1 MMTDRTQ
8 KNLRSI
14 RRNLIQIHLA
24 VLFFGVAG
32 IFGKLIAL
40 PAALIVLGRV
50 GFASLFLAAAIVYFG
65 HSWLL
70 KNRRDYLAMSGLGVL
85 LALHWWTFFQAIQVS
100 TVAIGLLTYATF
112 PIFVTFLEPYFF
124 SESLKRRDIV
134 VALITFAGVA
144 MVIPEFEI
152 ANRVTQ
158 GVCWGMLSGLT
169 FALLSILNRRYVQRY
184 SSLTIAF
191 YQDFSAML
199 LLLPT
204 LKLLQ
209 FGMQL
214 RDLALLALLG
224 IVFTGIAHTCF
235 IEGLQRVKARTAS
248 IIAALEPVY
257 GVILAALILGEV
269 PSLRVCLGGSV
280 ILASTIYVSMV
291 PHR

>member
-1 MMTDRTQ
+1 MQAT
-8 KNLRSI
+8 

-32 IFGKLIAL
+32 IFGKLIPL

-50 GFASLFLAAAIVYFG
+50 AFASLFLGAALIYLG
-65 HSWLL
+65 HSWRLD
-70 KNRRDYLAMSGLGVL
+70 NRRHYIAMFGLGAL

-112 PIFVTFLEPYFF
+112 PIFVTFLEPCFF
-124 SESLKRRDIV
+124 GESLQVRDIV
-134 VALITFAGVA
+134 VAFITFAGVA

-152 ANRVTQ
+152 ANRITQ
-158 GVCWGMLSGLT
+158 GVCWGILSGLT
-169 FALLSILNRRYVQRY
+169 FALLSILNRRFVQIY
-184 SSLTIAF
+184 PSLTIAF
-191 YQDFSAML
+191 YQDLSALL

-209 FGMQL
+209 VSVQP

-235 IEGLQRVKARTAS
+235 IEGLQRIKARTAS

-257 GVILAALILGEV
+257 GVVLAVLILGEF
-269 PSLRVCLGGSV
+269 PALRVCLGGS
-280 ILASTIYVSMV
+280 IIIAATIFVSMTS
-291 PHR
+291 HREA